1 MSISTESVES
11 SRGDS
16 RKSSNLLSDLEE
28 VIQDG
33 GASSGHQCGDS
44 SDGRNSYAGS
54 RHHHG
59 GTTGKGCSTNFGE
72 GSHHQQHGGS
82 TGEGRGSYETGFLRR
97 GGATADDRNNSF
109 AMAGHHQGG
118 FGEAFEDDPNSN
130 NRCPYL
136 NADDDSV
143 NHNLT
148 TTTTSDDLLG
158 LSDSDSLGSS
168 YDNLGSDDKG
178 RYEDLLDNSA
188 YSKYFKF
195 TYTNSE
201 IFHLGKIFLKHSV

>member
-11 SRGDS
+11 SRGHS

-33 GASSGHQCGDS
+33 ASSSGHQCDDS

-54 RHHHG
+54 HHHG
-59 GTTGKGCSTNFGE
+59 TAGKGRS
-72 GSHHQQHGGS
+72 SHHQQHGS
-82 TGEGRGSYETGFLRR
+82 TGEGRGGSYETGFLRR
-97 GGATADDRNNSF
+97 GGGATEDDRNNSF
-109 AMAGHHQGG
+109 AMAGHHH
-118 FGEAFEDDPNSN
+118 GERGVAGNDPNNSN

-136 NADDDSV
+136 NADADDSV

-148 TTTTSDDLLG
+148 TTTTSDDLG

-178 RYEDLLDNSA
+178 RYE
-188 YSKYFKF
+188 
-195 TYTNSE
+195 
-201 IFHLGKIFLKHSV
+201 